1 LIVWLVLLLGSSF
14 DFAINV
20 IQVCLI
26 LHILPWAPHI
36 GIIRSRMKKGNSNAL
51 VRTYTHKVC
60 FENVLKNPELL
71 DMRSRS
77 DLIQDHF
84 MPQLPKMVW

>member
-51 VRTYTHKVC
+51 VRTYTHQSIW
-60 FENVLKNPELL
+60 ENQI
-71 DMRSRS
+71 RS
-77 DLIQDHF
+77 
-84 MPQLPKMVW
+84 